1 MPARRAKLSLD
12 PKQHSKS
19 PPPHGFE
26 TSPTGGQSASTGEAN
41 EAKGQAAT
49 AGGGE
54 RPAAG
59 RWEAHR
65 PSPPPG
71 SQTGAESTEPLRKE
85 APASSTAAVR
95 GAERALLTRAAAI
108 GRHPLV
114 RAAAVGLA
122 AGLSLYLLRRRF
134 F

>member
-1 MPARRAKLSLD
+1 MTARRAKLSLD
-12 PKQHSKS
+12 SKQHSKS

-26 TSPTGGQSASTGEAN
+26 TPAAAGQSASAGEAN
-41 EAKGQAAT
+41 QAQVQAST
-49 AGGGE
+49 EGGAG

-65 PSPPPG
+65 PAPAPE
-71 SQTGAESTEPLRKE
+71 SQAGAEPTDPLHE
-85 APASSTAAVR
+85 AAPAPSTAAVP
-95 GAERALLTRAAAI
+95 AQERALLARAAAI

>member
-1 MPARRAKLSLD
+1 MTARRAKLSLD
-12 PKQHSKS
+12 SKQHSKS
-19 PPPHGFE
+19 PPPHGFQ
-26 TSPTGGQSASTGEAN
+26 SPSDAGQSAAAGA
-41 EAKGQAAT
+41 AKQAQGQASTEAD
-49 AGGGE
+49 GG

-65 PSPPPG
+65 PSLPPE
-71 SQTGAESTEPLRKE
+71 SQAGAEPTAPLHEE
-85 APASSTAAVR
+85 APASSPAA
-95 GAERALLTRAAAI
+95 ARAPSARAAAI